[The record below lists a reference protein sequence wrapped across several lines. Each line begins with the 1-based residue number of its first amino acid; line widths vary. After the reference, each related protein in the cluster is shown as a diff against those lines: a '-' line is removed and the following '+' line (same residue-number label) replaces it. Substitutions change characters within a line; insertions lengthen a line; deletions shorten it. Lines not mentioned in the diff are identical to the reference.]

1 MLALWQ
7 LYRLLPR
14 PLKIVMR
21 LACLAVVIMSFV
33 HAYYALHNNMKE
45 AQHVHTHHSPR

>member
-7 LYRLLPR
+7 MYRLLPR

-21 LACLAVVIMSFV
+21 FACLAVVIMSFV
-33 HAYYALHNNMKE
+33 HAYYALHNHMEEPK
-45 AQHVHTHHSPR
+45 HVHTRRSTR